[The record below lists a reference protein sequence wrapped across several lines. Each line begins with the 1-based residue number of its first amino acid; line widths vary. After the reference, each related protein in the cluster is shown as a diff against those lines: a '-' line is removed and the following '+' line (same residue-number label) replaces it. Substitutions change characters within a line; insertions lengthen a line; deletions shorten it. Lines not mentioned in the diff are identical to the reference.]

1 MRSQTARYGTC
12 VIISHSILI
21 LRFDSQALDGAL
33 KQVKTLSPETSAI
46 FFSVDTEANKIV
58 VLAAAPKV
66 I

>member
-1 MRSQTARYGTC
+1 M
-12 VIISHSILI
+12 LI

-33 KQVKTLSPETSAI
+33 KQVKTLSPETAAI
-46 FFSVDTEANKIV
+46 FFSVDAEANKIV

>member
-1 MRSQTARYGTC
+1 
-12 VIISHSILI
+12 VLI